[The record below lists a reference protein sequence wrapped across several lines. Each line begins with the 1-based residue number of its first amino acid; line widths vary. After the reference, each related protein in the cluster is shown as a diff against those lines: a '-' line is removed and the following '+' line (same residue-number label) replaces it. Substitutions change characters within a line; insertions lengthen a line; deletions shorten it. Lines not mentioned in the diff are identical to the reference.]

1 MTGQDLVN
9 IIVNAG
15 MLDKKL
21 DTSGFGNR
29 LNFEISVTKDEPD
42 KKDITYIDYHIDLNE
57 GEGWYEIWGI
67 RHGKPFSS
75 YD

>member
-9 IIVNAG
+9 IIIHAG
-15 MLDKKL
+15 MLDKKI
-21 DTSGFGNR
+21 DTDGFGNR
-29 LNFEISVTKDEPD
+29 LSFEINVVRDDPNEGDVTY
-42 KKDITYIDYHIDLNE
+42 TDYHIDLDA